1 MNILMVPFRN
11 NAFLTNT
18 FNDVAIETQNPS
30 IVMYINNKLIEKEIL
45 YNVFTITPPP
55 SLEVSLTNDV
65 KLFFNEQLKIQHQ
78 WKAAHSMLLTLQK

>member
-18 FNDVAIETQNPS
+18 FNDVAVETQHPS

-45 YNVFTITPPP
+45 CNIFTITPPP
-55 SLEVSLTNDV
+55 SLEVSLTKDV
-65 KLFFNEQLKIQHQ
+65 KHFFNEQLKTQRQ
-78 WKAAHSMLLTLQK
+78 WKEAHSMLMTLQK